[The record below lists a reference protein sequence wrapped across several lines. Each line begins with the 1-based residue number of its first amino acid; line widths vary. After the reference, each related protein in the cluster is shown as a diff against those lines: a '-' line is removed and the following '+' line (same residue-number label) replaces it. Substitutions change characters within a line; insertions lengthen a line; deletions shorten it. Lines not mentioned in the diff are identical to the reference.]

1 MKKKY
6 LIPVVLV
13 AAVLLAGC
21 GKTEAAKD
29 GNDAGTV
36 TESVLP
42 EDGQGADVTEEPVAT
57 STPAPTSTPVPT
69 PTPVPANYMERYGYE
84 ILGEGT
90 HFYMGTVQEYNREE
104 DTWSPIHETVE
115 GRFHIE
121 QEDNGDGT
129 KTITADVITVPHV
142 FEDFSWS
149 ASSMCGFVDIKTGK
163 SFFPSFDNY
172 DQEIYLRRDNENIKM
187 TLRFEYEAPSL
198 TCPYVRFTFTLV
210 CPSDYMDA
218 AFYLTGNG
226 PEDDDFTSRFGNWV
240 LLKLLRNG
248 NSDMVV
254 VGVEKALAEKAPE
267 EEPAQSGGVVPLGP
281 DYFTKNDIEIHGD
294 GDYTYRGTAVLWDEK
309 QIEVLKVETMDQ
321 QCRVMIKEEPH
332 KTEVGKKIV
341 TAEIKL
347 TEEYEIDGEEAL
359 SSGHFGFADKR
370 TGLTFS
376 PEAPGIARE
385 VTLDRGY
392 ETIDLLVGYK
402 IYEPTEEELSLSLET
417 EPYVM
422 LTMTVVCPAD
432 FNDTVF
438 YLCGNYK
445 DKEENKLIE
454 EKWVM
459 PEEIPYGD
467 SDIMFFQ

>member
-6 LIPVVLV
+6 GMALLLVVT
-13 AAVLLAGC
+13 VLLAGC
-21 GKTEAAKD
+21 GKAEDTKD
-29 GNDAGTV
+29 EKDTGTV

-42 EDGQGADVTEEPVAT
+42 ENGDGEDLTEEPAAT
-57 STPAPTSTPVPT
+57 STPAPTATPIPT

-90 HFYMGTVQEYNREE
+90 HFYKGTVQEYNREE
-104 DTWSPIHETVE
+104 DMWSPIHETVE
-115 GRFHIE
+115 GRFYIE

-149 ASSMCGFVDIKTGK
+149 SSSMCGFVDIKTGK

-198 TCPYVRFTFTLV
+198 TCPFVRFTFTLV

-226 PEDDDFTSRFGNWV
+226 PEEDDFTSRFGNWV

-248 NSDMVV
+248 NSDIVV
-254 VGVEKALAEKAPE
+254 VGVEKALAEKQRS
-267 EEPAQSGGVVPLGP
+267 EEPEQSGGMIALGP
-281 DYFTKNDIEIHGD
+281 DYFAKNNIEILGD
-294 GDYTYRGTAVLWDEK
+294 GDYTYRGTAALWDEK
-309 QIEVLKVETMDQ
+309 QIEVLKVETVDQ
-321 QCRVMIKEEPH
+321 RCEVMVTEEAH
-332 KTEVGKKIV
+332 KTEAGKKIV

-347 TEEYEIDGEEAL
+347 YTEHEIDGEEARPTMH
-359 SSGHFGFADKR
+359 GGFVDKR
-370 TGLTFS
+370 TGIIYS
-376 PEAPGIARE
+376 PQAPGMARE
-385 VTLDRGY
+385 VTLDRGN
-392 ETIDLLVGYK
+392 ETIELLVGYSL
-402 IYEPTEEELSLSLET
+402 YEPTEDELSLSLET
-417 EPYVM
+417 EPYIM
-422 LTMTVVCPAD
+422 LTMAVVCPED
-432 FNDTVF
+432 FDDTVF

-445 DKEENKLIE
+445 DEEKNKLIE

>member
-6 LIPVVLV
+6 WIALVLV
-13 AAVLLAGC
+13 AAVFLIGC
-21 GKTEAAKD
+21 GKAEDTKD
-29 GNDAGTV
+29 GKDAGTV

-90 HFYMGTVQEYNREE
+90 HFYKGTVDEYNREE

-121 QEDNGDGT
+121 QEYNGDGT
-129 KTITADVITVPHV
+129 KTITADVLTVPHV

-172 DQEIYLRRDNENIKM
+172 DQEMYLRRDNENIKM

-198 TCPYVRFTFTLV
+198 TYPYVRFTFTLV
-210 CPSDYMDA
+210 CPEDYMDA

-226 PEDDDFTSRFGNWV
+226 PEQDDFTSRFGNWV

-254 VGVEKALAEKAPE
+254 VGVEKALAEKQPV
-267 EEPAQSGGVVPLGP
+267 EEPEQSGGVVPLGP
-281 DYFTKNDIEIHGD
+281 DYFTKNNIEIYES
-294 GDYTYRGTAVLWDEK
+294 GDYTYRGTAALWDEK
-309 QIEVLKVETMDQ
+309 QTEALKVETIDQ
-321 QCRVMIKEEPH
+321 RCEVMVTEEAH
-332 KTEVGKKIV
+332 KTEADKKIV
-341 TAEIKL
+341 KAEIKIY
-347 TEEYEIDGEEAL
+347 EGHEIDGEKAL
-359 SSGHFGFADKR
+359 TCGHYGFVDKR

-376 PEAPGIARE
+376 PEAPRMARE

-392 ETIDLLVGYK
+392 ETIDLLVGYAT
-402 IYEPTEEELSLSLET
+402 YEPTEDELSLSLET
-417 EPYVM
+417 EPYII
-422 LTMTVVCPAD
+422 LTVAVVCPAD

-438 YLCGNYK
+438 YLCGNYR
-445 DKEENKLIE
+445 DEEENKLIE

-459 PEEIPYGD
+459 PEVIPHGD

>member
-1 MKKKY
+1 
-6 LIPVVLV
+6 
-13 AAVLLAGC
+13 
-21 GKTEAAKD
+21 
-29 GNDAGTV
+29 
-36 TESVLP
+36 
-42 EDGQGADVTEEPVAT
+42 
-57 STPAPTSTPVPT
+57 
-69 PTPVPANYMERYGYE
+69 
-84 ILGEGT
+84 
-90 HFYMGTVQEYNREE
+90 
-104 DTWSPIHETVE
+104 
-115 GRFHIE
+115 
-121 QEDNGDGT
+121 
-129 KTITADVITVPHV
+129 
-142 FEDFSWS
+142 
-149 ASSMCGFVDIKTGK
+149 MCGFVDIKTGK

-172 DQEIYLRRDNENIKM
+172 DQEMYLRRDNENIKM

-226 PEDDDFTSRFGNWV
+226 PEEDDFTSRFGNWV

-254 VGVEKALAEKAPE
+254 VGVEKALAEKQQS
-267 EEPAQSGGVVPLGP
+267 EEPAQSGGVVPLGQ
-281 DYFTKNDIEIHGD
+281 DYFTKNNIEIHGD
-294 GDYTYRGTAVLWDEK
+294 GDYTYRGTAVLWDET
-309 QIEVLKVETMDQ
+309 QTEVLKVETMDQ

-445 DKEENKLIE
+445 NEEENKLIK

>member
-1 MKKKY
+1 MKKTY
-6 LIPVVLV
+6 LIPVLLV
-13 AAVLLAGC
+13 ATVLLAGC
-21 GKTEAAKD
+21 GKTEDKKD
-29 GNDAGTV
+29 EKDAGTV

-42 EDGQGADVTEEPVAT
+42 ENEEGENLTEEPAAT
-57 STPAPTSTPVPT
+57 STPKPTATPVPT

-90 HFYMGTVQEYNREE
+90 HFYKGTVQEYNREE
-104 DTWSPIHETVE
+104 DMWSPIHETVE

-172 DQEIYLRRDNENIKM
+172 DQEMYLRRDNENIKM

-210 CPSDYMDA
+210 CPEDYMDA

-254 VGVEKALAEKAPE
+254 VGVEKALAEKQQS
-267 EEPAQSGGVVPLGP
+267 EEPEQSGGVVPLGP

-347 TEEYEIDGEEAL
+347 TEEYEIDGEKAL
-359 SSGHFGFADKR
+359 TSGHFGFADKR

-402 IYEPTEEELSLSLET
+402 IYEPTEDELSLSLET

-445 DKEENKLIE
+445 NEEENKLIK

-459 PEEIPYGD
+459 PEGIPYGD